1 MKIEQ
6 WPLDRL
12 RPHPEN
18 SRIFGEPEDSE
29 EFDSIK
35 ADIKRRGIEE
45 PLRVMA
51 NGCIISGHL
60 RREVAEQLGMKTVPV
75 IVVEP
80 FADYRAELE
89 ALIKSNTER
98 RQLTKRQIAFA
109 YDALKNTPRAQGGT
123 KGKPGAPKGNQN
135 RKGGGKVGNNGGS
148 SATVEKARDAAA
160 SALGVGTHEARALE
174 TVFLTPGVPKE
185 VQDAVNRGEVKPT
198 PVARAIREEVKAH
211 GEVKHPARLLAV
223 VGPKAKKPAH
233 EPASSDDHE
242 TRLRHEVEAFK
253 SDFKELLSIYTRLN
267 AVLGRRPL
275 KDVRSPDDHLEWLGL
290 CRDIARRAWAEV
302 ESVQGPT
309 NAGRQMSL
317 TVINGG
323 GK

>member
-1 MKIEQ
+1 MRLEQ

-29 EFDSIK
+29 EFESIK

-60 RREVAEQLGMKTVPV
+60 RREVAEQLGLKTVPV
-75 IVVEP
+75 FVVEP

-109 YDALKNTPRAQGGT
+109 YDALKSTPRAQGGT
-123 KGKPGAPKGNQN
+123 KAKMGRPK
-135 RKGGGKVGNNGGS
+135 KGE
-148 SATVEKARDAAA
+148 EKSRASPQLSRGERRADDAAA
-160 SALGVGTHEARALE
+160 ATLGVSTDTARAYE

-223 VGPKAKKPAH
+223 VEPKAKQP
-233 EPASSDDHE
+233 EPVRAAVDDHE
-242 TRLRHEVEAFK
+242 ARLRREVEAFK
-253 SDFKELLSIYTRLN
+253 ADFKELLGIYSRLN

-275 KDVRSPDDHLEWLGL
+275 KDVRSHEDHLEWMGL
-290 CRDIARRAWAEV
+290 CRDIARRAWAEI

-309 NAGRQMSL
+309 DTGRQMSL
-317 TVINGG
+317 TVIQGG
-323 GK
+323 AK

>member
-6 WPLDRL
+6 WSLDRL

-29 EFDSIK
+29 EFESIK

-45 PLRVMA
+45 PLRALA

-60 RREVAEQLGMKTVPV
+60 RREVAEQLGLKTVPV

-80 FADYRAELE
+80 FADYRGELE

-98 RQLTKRQIAFA
+98 RQLSKQQLANA
-109 YDALKNTPRAQGGT
+109 YHVLRTTPRAEGGT
-123 KGKPGAPKGNQN
+123 KAKMGRPK
-135 RKGGGKVGNNGGS
+135 KGDEKS
-148 SATVEKARDAAA
+148 SSGRQLSRSDEQAAE
-160 SALGVGTHEARALE
+160 SLGVGRIEARALE

-185 VQDAVNRGEVKPT
+185 VQDAVNSGRVAPT
-198 PVARAIREEVKAH
+198 PVARAIREDVKAH
-211 GEVKHPARLLAV
+211 GSVRHPSRLLAV
-223 VGPKAKKPAH
+223 VEPKAKKP
-233 EPASSDDHE
+233 EPERAVADDHE
-242 TRLRHEVEAFK
+242 ARLRHEVEAFK
-253 SDFKELLSIYTRLN
+253 ADFKELLGIYTRLN

-309 NAGRQMSL
+309 NTGRQMSL